1 MKINIIVAHCKNM
14 GIGKNNDIPWKIKSD
29 IKKFYTLT
37 KDNDNNALI
46 MGKNTYNSLK
56 KPLKYRDNLILSNT
70 MNIDEKYINNE
81 IVKTFTNINN
91 IMDFCYKK
99 NYNTIWIIGGEKIYS
114 YFLNDNI
121 LKNKINNIYVT
132 KLDAEYQCDTFFPI
146 IDTKIFRCISKQ
158 KHKLDTNYNEYND
171 YIDFNV
177 WDLVYKNIH
186 SIS

>member
-37 KDNDNNALI
+37 NDNGNNALI

-56 KPLKYRDNLILSNT
+56 RPLKYRDNLILSST
-70 MNIDEKYINNE
+70 MIIDEKYINNE
-81 IVKTFTNINN
+81 IIKTFTNINN

-114 YFLNDNI
+114 DFLNNNI

-132 KLDAEYQCDTFFPI
+132 KLDSDYQCDTFFPV
-146 IDTKIFRCISKQ
+146 IDTKLFTCISKQ

-177 WDLVYKNIH
+177 WDLIYKNIH